1 MFYSDH
7 ISVAL
12 EFTDSKMMV
21 RNSLLVFIIN
31 LESLLELS
39 NISFYGI
46 IPSVQT
52 QIHINGLWPDFVQE
66 PTG

>member
-1 MFYSDH
+1 MFYSNH

-12 EFTDSKMMV
+12 EFTDSKMLV
-21 RNSLLVFIIN
+21 QNPSLFIMD
-31 LESLLELS
+31 LESFLEFS
-39 NISFYGI
+39 NFSFYGI

-52 QIHINGLWPDFVQE
+52 QIHINGLWPNFVQE